1 MPIEKSNQGNGQPQV
16 QFRAR
21 VVDRNDPMGLGR
33 VRIRALG
40 FHTDDVEQLPTDA
53 LPWSTVVYPP
63 SATPVIS
70 PPGIGDWVVGHFSDG
85 QNAQQPMVTGMTPT
99 QGGGGY
105 ADDLGDDG
113 PSPLASRPSP
123 AVSNSAGPDG
133 VGTTQ
138 TSEPA
143 AAATGAGTP
152 GAATGAKPPGIANAE
167 ADAKTGIP
175 DGAGGTMDE
184 PTSSYAAVYPYNQAQ
199 VSESG
204 HSLEIDDT
212 PGAER
217 VDVRHRT
224 GSGMEFN
231 PGGDMNVKVIN
242 NKNEFITGNL
252 IQSVTGG
259 QILSVGQG
267 LNVQT
272 SGGSGVI
279 LMVDGGGG
287 IDITVTGG
295 DVKINVTGNV
305 DVEATGNITQKCA
318 GSMTLESAGP
328 MVLKA
333 PTIDLN

>member
-1 MPIEKSNQGNGQPQV
+1 MPIEKSNQGNGGPLV

-21 VVDRNDPMGLGR
+21 VVDRNDPENLGR

-40 FHTDDVEQLPTDA
+40 FHTDDVEQLPNEA
-53 LPWSTVVYPP
+53 LPWSTVIYPP
-63 SATPVIS
+63 SPTPTIT
-70 PPGIGDWVVGHFSDG
+70 PPRIGDWVVGHFNDG
-85 QNAQQPMVTGMTPT
+85 PMAQQPTVTGVQPT

-113 PSPLASRPSP
+113 PSPLADRPSP
-123 AVSNSAGPDG
+123 AVANEAGPAG
-133 VGTTQ
+133 IGNTQ
-138 TSEPA
+138 TPEDA
-143 AAATGAGTP
+143 VNTTGAGTP
-152 GAATGAKPPGIANAE
+152 GAATGTKPAGIANAE

-175 DGAGGTMDE
+175 DGAGGTFDE
-184 PTSSYAAVYPYNQAQ
+184 PPSSYAAVYPYNQAQ

-204 HSLEIDDT
+204 HSVEIDDT

-242 NKNEFITGNL
+242 NKSEFITGNL
-252 IQSVTGG
+252 NQSITGG
-259 QILSVGQG
+259 QILSIGQG
-267 LNVQT
+267 MNVQT
-272 SGGSGVI
+272 SGGAGVI

-305 DVEATGNITQKCA
+305 DLKATGNITQKCDGA
-318 GSMTLESAGP
+318 MTLESTGP
-328 MVLKA
+328 MVLKGS
-333 PTIDLN
+333 TVDIN